1 LVKRNRHRPPI
12 RVIADGRDIVN
23 HSGARLLGDLAD
35 VLGLTDGLSQAMAP
49 TKCRRRGHD
58 RGEVLVDLAV
68 MVAGGGEA
76 ISDLAVLRNQPR
88 LFGEVASGP
97 TAWRSLQAIDKDAFA
112 AIASARAA
120 ARATAWEHGADPGFY
135 VIDIDATLVT
145 SHSDKQGAAPNYKHG
160 YGFHPLVA
168 YLDATGEALA
178 GLLRPGNAA
187 PNTVSDHLVVLDEAL
202 DQLPLDPKDHEVIVR
217 ADSAGLTHGFL
228 DHCRERGVRFIV
240 GHDLT
245 RSVAT
250 VLVSLPEERW
260 VPALSPDGAE
270 EREGAEVA
278 EVSDLINLSSWP
290 EGTRAIARREEPHA
304 GAQLSFTDVDGHRFQ
319 VFLTDLKDPD
329 VAYLE
334 ALYRGRGR
342 AERRIC
348 DGKDTGMGKFPSE
361 SFAINSSWLVVSL
374 IAQDLLAWT
383 RLLCLTGELSRAEP
397 KRLRYC
403 LLHAAGTVARSG
415 RCTRLRLAATWPWAN
430 ELVTAFGRV
439 RAIPLRC

>member
-1 LVKRNRHRPPI
+1 LVKRNRHRPLI
-12 RVIADGRDIVN
+12 RVIADGRDIIS
-23 HSGARLLGDLAD
+23 HAGSRLLGDLSD
-35 VLGLTDGLSQAMAP
+35 RLGLTDGLSEAMAS

-68 MVAGGGEA
+68 MVASGGEA

-88 LFGEVASGP
+88 LFGEVASNP
-97 TAWRSLQAIDKDAFA
+97 TAWRTLEAIDEDTLDR
-112 AIASARAA
+112 IASARAA

-145 SHSDKQGAAPNYKHG
+145 SHSDKQGAAPNYKQG

-187 PNTVSDHLVVLDEAL
+187 PNTVRDHLVVLDQAL

-228 DHCRERGVRFIV
+228 EHCREREARFLV

-250 VLVSLPEERW
+250 VLVSMPEERW
-260 VPALSPDGAE
+260 IPALSPDGAE

-278 EVSDLINLSSWP
+278 EVSDLLDLSSWP

-319 VFLTDLKDPD
+319 VCVTDLKDPD

-361 SFAINSSWLVVSL
+361 SFSINSSWLVVSL

-383 RLLCLTGELSRAEP
+383 RLLCLDGELSRAEP

-430 ELVTAFGRV
+430 ELVTAFGRL

>member
-1 LVKRNRHRPPI
+1 MVKRNRHRPLI

-23 HSGARLLGDLAD
+23 HSGARLLGDLSD
-35 VLGLTDGLSQAMAP
+35 RLGLTDGLSEAMAS

-68 MVAGGGEA
+68 MVASGGEA

-88 LFGEVASGP
+88 LFGEVASNP
-97 TAWRSLQAIDKDAFA
+97 TAWRTLEAIDEDTLDR
-112 AIASARAA
+112 IASARAA

-145 SHSDKQGAAPNYKHG
+145 SHSDKQGAAPNYKQG

-187 PNTVSDHLVVLDEAL
+187 PNTVRDHLVVLDQAL

-228 DHCRERGVRFIV
+228 EHCREREARFLV

-250 VLVSLPEERW
+250 VLVSMPEERW
-260 VPALSPDGAE
+260 IPALSPDGAE

-278 EVSDLINLSSWP
+278 EVSDLLDLSSWP

-319 VFLTDLKDPD
+319 VCVTDLKDPD

-361 SFAINSSWLVVSL
+361 SFSINSSWLVVSL

-383 RLLCLTGELSRAEP
+383 RLLCLDGELSRAEP

>member
-1 LVKRNRHRPPI
+1 MVKRNRHRPLI
-12 RVIADGRDIVN
+12 RVIADGRDIIS
-23 HSGARLLGDLAD
+23 HAGSRLLGDLSD
-35 VLGLTDGLSQAMAP
+35 RLGLTDGLSEAMAS

-68 MVAGGGEA
+68 MVASGGEA

-88 LFGEVASGP
+88 LFGEVASNP
-97 TAWRSLQAIDKDAFA
+97 TAWRTLEAIDEDTLDR
-112 AIASARAA
+112 IASARAA

-145 SHSDKQGAAPNYKHG
+145 SHSDKQGAAPNYKQG

-187 PNTVSDHLVVLDEAL
+187 PNTVRDHLVVLDQAL

-228 DHCRERGVRFIV
+228 EHCREREARFLV

-250 VLVSLPEERW
+250 VLVSMPEERW
-260 VPALSPDGAE
+260 IPALSPDGAE

-278 EVSDLINLSSWP
+278 EVSDLLDLSSWP

-319 VFLTDLKDPD
+319 VCVTDLKDPD

-361 SFAINSSWLVVSL
+361 SFSINSSWLVVSL

-383 RLLCLTGELSRAEP
+383 RLLCLDGELSRAEP

>member
-1 LVKRNRHRPPI
+1 
-12 RVIADGRDIVN
+12 
-23 HSGARLLGDLAD
+23 
-35 VLGLTDGLSQAMAP
+35 
-49 TKCRRRGHD
+49 
-58 RGEVLVDLAV
+58 
-68 MVAGGGEA
+68 MVASGGEA
-76 ISDLAVLRNQPR
+76 ISDIAVLQNQSR
-88 LFGEVASGP
+88 LFGDVASNP
-97 TAWRSLQAIDKDAFA
+97 TAWRTLEAIDEDTLAR
-112 AIASARAA
+112 IASARAA

-145 SHSDKQGAAPNYKHG
+145 SHSDKQGAAPNKHG

-187 PNTVSDHLVVLDEAL
+187 SNTVKDHLVVLDQAL

-228 DHCRERGVRFIV
+228 DHCREREARFIV

-250 VLVSLPEERW
+250 VLVSMPEDRW
-260 VPALSPDGAE
+260 IPALSPDGTE
-270 EREGAEVA
+270 GREGAEVA
-278 EVSDLINLSSWP
+278 EVSDLLDLSSWP
-290 EGTRAIARREEPHA
+290 DGTRAIARREEPHA

-319 VFLTDLKDPD
+319 VCLTDLKDTD
-329 VAYLE
+329 IAYLE
-334 ALYRGRGR
+334 TLYRGRGR

-361 SFAINSSWLVVSL
+361 TFSINSSWLVVSL
-374 IAQDLLAWT
+374 IAQDLFAWT
-383 RLLCLTGELSRAEP
+383 RLLCLEGELSRAEP

-403 LLHAAGTVARSG
+403 LLHAAGTIARSG
-415 RCTRLRLAATWPWAN
+415 RRTRLRLAATWPWAN
-430 ELVTAFGRV
+430 KLMTAFRPQDDSPSLLNKPPRGR
-439 RAIPLRC
+439 RRPHTIPAGTTQWIHAPLTSCVPASIMCLPSDLDGP